1 MRELKML
8 NEKNNEWEEIC
19 RIEKLFRKQKGN
31 DIVITIKS
39 IEESDEFKQIVFSLE
54 KENNQISIELTP
66 KEWLELKSFFDSVD
80 LMISNKDRSYQRI
93 KLDEREIK
101 EIQQEEAKN
110 ELVIS
115 LKKEAE
121 KEKIETSESK
131 EALID
136 EMVNRLEESK
146 KELAQ
151 KEMVENKI
159 EGPEAAAIEAIEEI
173 ESAISETVVL
183 DKKGSDEIKIKDL
196 DNLQEF
202 EDMKKV
208 DKKEEQVSIDSSSIP
223 KPIKIEDL
231 PPTKPIKEIPLPSNL
246 EMEITKLSEDKKLQ
260 EIKPMKPEVKK
271 DEKEVDLKEIQEL
284 DEKGPEKAE
293 LKIDKTGKEPTEADK
308 AAIESS
314 GIKIQN
320 LDELINEIA
329 IIKEIDKEM
338 NEIETKKSQIKEE
351 LDQIDDKKQLQTKLK
366 QILNEPEEV
375 APISLEEMI
384 YDEDINKC
392 SPRLPRKP
400 APVMKEEIKKADKE
414 TEKEI
419 LIEKR
424 KLSNEEKILKAMEET
439 ASLLPEGAARDFIL
453 EMKEKRKKI
462 INES

>member
-1 MRELKML
+1 
-8 NEKNNEWEEIC
+8 
-19 RIEKLFRKQKGN
+19 
-31 DIVITIKS
+31 
-39 IEESDEFKQIVFSLE
+39 
-54 KENNQISIELTP
+54 
-66 KEWLELKSFFDSVD
+66 
-80 LMISNKDRSYQRI
+80 
-93 KLDEREIK
+93 
-101 EIQQEEAKN
+101 
-110 ELVIS
+110 
-115 LKKEAE
+115 
-121 KEKIETSESK
+121 
-131 EALID
+131 
-136 EMVNRLEESK
+136 
-146 KELAQ
+146 
-151 KEMVENKI
+151 
-159 EGPEAAAIEAIEEI
+159 
-173 ESAISETVVL
+173 VL

>member
-1 MRELKML
+1 ML

-136 EMVNRLEESK
+136 EMVNRLEENR

-151 KEMVENKI
+151 KETVENKI